1 MNDHRTE
8 SSELKLERLISG
20 VVAGL
25 PTRRAPLTLE
35 GRVLAAISEGNTPLA
50 RAQGFASWPA
60 PLRWLAFPALTA
72 VAAGLMLMVGGAG
85 GVHGGS
91 GACTRPRRVDR
102 ALGRATGDGG
112 GGWWR
117 DGPVGELAAWI
128 LVVCGAGGLG
138 LLVCRRG
145 RTGFCRLPAF
155 ANARLRR

>member
-50 RAQGFASWPA
+50 RVQGFASWPA

-72 VAAGLMLMVGGAG
+72 VAAGLMLMAGGAG
-85 GVHGGS
+85 RDT
-91 GACTRPRRVDR
+91 ADLAR
-102 ALGRATGDGG
+102 ALVPGGWTALWDALRAT
-112 GGWWR
+112 
-117 DGPVGELAAWI
+117 VEA
-128 LVVCGAGGLG
+128 AGGAMALLG
-138 LLVCRRG
+138 SSLPGSWWYVALAVLACWYAGVVGLGFAAYRLLRTRG
-145 RTGFCRLPAF
+145 
-155 ANARLRR
+155 

>member
-60 PLRWLAFPALTA
+60 PLKWGSLDLQPNGHPVVSA
-72 VAAGLMLMVGGAG
+72 VKSKARSAA
-85 GVHGGS
+85 
-91 GACTRPRRVDR
+91 
-102 ALGRATGDGG
+102 
-112 GGWWR
+112 
-117 DGPVGELAAWI
+117 
-128 LVVCGAGGLG
+128 
-138 LLVCRRG
+138 
-145 RTGFCRLPAF
+145 
-155 ANARLRR
+155 